1 MTMPAGPAPTQ
12 VPDSSPN
19 GHGPAAGETPVIPA
33 EASVRLLRCISQLT
47 SQDSDSTTIFSATL
61 DLVRQMLRVERA
73 SILLLHAREGF
84 LRMRAAI
91 GIPESEW
98 GQVRIPVGVG
108 IAGRLVEDRVPVL
121 VPDIRSSD
129 FASLARTDHHY
140 GSQSFMA
147 APVIVQEH
155 VVGVLCATG
164 AGDGPAWTTTD
175 LDVLVAI
182 AGYLGTAVG
191 STQVIRSSQA
201 SLTHLKDV
209 LAQVR
214 MGLITVG
221 MDQRVTMIT
230 APARQMLGLMQH
242 DDPDGWEVV
251 GLFDDADGTL
261 AKCLGETLEFF
272 AETTCEVQPANPQG
286 TNGAALGVVLVPL
299 VDEHAQ
305 PAGAL
310 LTLSSL
316 EIRDEVEKLR
326 QLDELKSVFLATLSH
341 EFRTPLTALG
351 GAVYLLENTQQDEH
365 QVHLTGIIRRNTR
378 RLNRLLGNLIELVQ
392 LQNGALQCTP
402 TAVDLAD
409 VARDHLDD
417 ARETMEERQQS
428 FTSQLDPAP
437 TVVDAALLGRI
448 ISELLDNAAKFSP
461 VNGAIHMATGWDRSL
476 GEVWLE
482 VRDSGPGVD
491 QTLRRSL
498 FEGFRQAE
506 HYMTR
511 SISGLGLGLNL
522 AWQLVRLQNGR
533 LEELGQPDSGAVFRA
548 TFPARTAPELGQ
560 H

>member
-1 MTMPAGPAPTQ
+1 MNAGAGPTQ
-12 VPDSSPN
+12 VPDSS
-19 GHGPAAGETPVIPA
+19 HDRHETAAGETPVIPA
-33 EASVRLLRCISQLT
+33 EISVRLLRSISQLT
-47 SQDSDSTTIFSATL
+47 SQDSDSTAIFSATL
-61 DLVRQMLRVERA
+61 DLVRQLLRVERA

-121 VPDIRSSD
+121 VQDIQSSD
-129 FASLARTDHHY
+129 FASLVRRDYHY

-147 APVIVQEH
+147 APVIVQDH

-164 AGDGPAWTTTD
+164 AADGPKWTSTD

-191 STQVIRSSQA
+191 SRQIIRSSQA
-201 SLTHLKDV
+201 SLTQLKDV

-214 MGLITVG
+214 MGLVTVD

-242 DDPDGWEVV
+242 DDVDGRKVV
-251 GLFDDADGTL
+251 ELFDDYDGNL
-261 AKCLGETLEFF
+261 ARCLGETLEFF
-272 AETTCEVQPANPQG
+272 AEITCEVRPADPLG
-286 TNGAALGVVLVPL
+286 KNGAALGVVISPL

-305 PAGAL
+305 PVGAL

-316 EIRDEVEKLR
+316 EMRDKMERLR

-351 GAVYLLENTQQDEH
+351 GAVHLLENTQQDEN
-365 QVHLTGIIRRNTR
+365 QVQLTGIIRRNTR
-378 RLNRLLGNLIELVQ
+378 RLSRLLGNLIELVQ
-392 LQNGALQCTP
+392 LQNGELQCTP
-402 TAVDLAD
+402 VTVDLAE
-409 VARDHLDD
+409 VARCHLND
-417 ARETMEERQQS
+417 AREIMQERQQS
-428 FTSQLDPAP
+428 LTSQLDFAP
-437 TVVDAALLGRI
+437 TIADGVLLGRI

-461 VNGAIHMATGWDRSL
+461 VKGAVHIATGWDRDL

-482 VRDSGPGVD
+482 IRDSGPGVD

-498 FEGFRQAE
+498 FEGFRQGE

-511 SISGLGLGLNL
+511 SMSGLGLGLNL
-522 AWQLVRLQNGR
+522 AWQLARLQNGR

-548 TFPARTAPELGQ
+548 TFPAKTDSELGD